1 MQWENFFTIAE
12 REQVMQPSTCES
24 DKTRTNRMKKI
35 FILLVFSLSLFVSSA
50 QTFSFDGRDKSAIQ
64 VKPTDVFT
72 MESGYGYDFQEVI
85 AEARKAQNETYH
97 LSDGIF
103 YFSVALPDGNY
114 KVTVTLGSKKTKGN
128 TTVRAESR
136 RLFVQNVETK
146 KGEFKT
152 CSFVVNK
159 RNTTIQLP
167 DGKSDYVRIKKREEG
182 KMNWDDKLTIEVNGD
197 LPTVSSIMIEPA
209 NDVPTLWL
217 CGNSTVV
224 DQDYEPWASWGQMIT
239 RWFTDKVAIA
249 NYAESGET
257 ATSFIAAGRLKKI
270 VSLMKEGDYL
280 LMEFGHNDQ
289 KEKRPGSGAF
299 YNYAYALKQFVDEA
313 RAKGVTPI
321 FVTPTQRRSFDSNG
335 KILETHA
342 NYPEAMRWVAK
353 DLGVQFIELHDM
365 TRVFYE
371 KLGMEGSK
379 HAFVHYPARTYP
391 GQSKAFEDNT
401 HFNPYGAYEI
411 SKMMV
416 EGMKVLNLPIVQY
429 VQEDYVPFSPS
440 QPDDWKSFH
449 WNDGPFI
456 DIVKPDG
463 N

>member
-1 MQWENFFTIAE
+1 
-12 REQVMQPSTCES
+12 
-24 DKTRTNRMKKI
+24 MKKTLS
-35 FILLVFSLSLFVSSA
+35 LLVFSFSLLVSSA
-50 QTFSFDGRDKSAIQ
+50 QTYSFDGRDKDAIQ
-64 VKPTDVFT
+64 VRPTDVFT
-72 MESGYGYDFQEVI
+72 MEKGYGYDFQEVI
-85 AEARKAQNETYH
+85 AEARKSQNETFH

-103 YFSVALPDGNY
+103 YFSVAVPDGNY
-114 KVTVTLGSKKTKGN
+114 KVTVTLGSKKSKGN

-146 KGEFKT
+146 KGEFKA
-152 CSFVVNK
+152 CSFIVNK
-159 RNTTIQLP
+159 RNTTILLP
-167 DGKSDYVRIKKREEG
+167 DGKTDRVRIKKREES

-197 LPTVSSIMIEPA
+197 APAVSSIQIEPA

-239 RWFTDKVAIA
+239 RWFTDEVAVA

-270 VSLMKEGDYL
+270 VSLMKEGDYIF
-280 LMEFGHNDQ
+280 MEFGHNDQ

-299 YNYAYALKQFVDEA
+299 YNYVYALKQFVDEA
-313 RAKGVTPI
+313 RAKGVNPV
-321 FVTPTQRRSFDSNG
+321 FVTPTQRRSFDKNG
-335 KILETHA
+335 KIQETHA

-353 DLGVQFIELHDM
+353 DLGVPLIELHEM
-365 TRVFYE
+365 TRTFFE
-371 KLGMEGSK
+371 TLGVEESK
-379 HAFVHYPARTYP
+379 RALVHYPAKTYP
-391 GQSKAFEDNT
+391 GQQTAFEDNT

-416 EGMKVLNLPIVQY
+416 EGMKSLSLPIVKY
-429 VQEDYVPFSPS
+429 IRLDYHSFSPS
-440 QPDDWKSFH
+440 NPDDWRTFH
-449 WNDGPFI
+449 WNDAPFV

>member
-1 MQWENFFTIAE
+1 
-12 REQVMQPSTCES
+12 
-24 DKTRTNRMKKI
+24 MKKI
-35 FILLVFSLSLFVSSA
+35 FSLIVVVFSLLVSSA
-50 QTFSFDGRDKSAIQ
+50 QTYSFDGRDKDAIQ
-64 VKPTDVFT
+64 VRPTDVFT
-72 MESGYGYDFQEVI
+72 MEKGYGYDFQEVI
-85 AEARKAQNETYH
+85 AEARKSQNETFH

-103 YFSVALPDGNY
+103 YFSVAVPDGNY
-114 KVTVTLGSKKTKGN
+114 KVTVTLGSKKSKGN

-146 KGEFKT
+146 KGEFKA
-152 CSFVVNK
+152 CSFIVNK
-159 RNTTIQLP
+159 RNTTILLP
-167 DGKSDYVRIKKREEG
+167 DGKTDRVRIKKREES

-197 LPTVSSIMIEPA
+197 APTVSSIKIEPA

-239 RWFTDKVAIA
+239 RWFTDEVAVA

-270 VSLMKEGDYL
+270 VSLMKEGDYIF
-280 LMEFGHNDQ
+280 MEFGHNDQ

-299 YNYAYALKQFVDEA
+299 YNYVYALKQFVDEA
-313 RAKGVTPI
+313 RAKGVNPV
-321 FVTPTQRRSFDSNG
+321 FVTPTQRRSFDKNG
-335 KILETHA
+335 KIQETHA

-353 DLGVQFIELHDM
+353 DLGVPLIELHEM
-365 TRVFYE
+365 TRTFFE
-371 KLGMEGSK
+371 TLGVEESK
-379 HAFVHYPARTYP
+379 RALVHYPAKTYP
-391 GQSKAFEDNT
+391 GQQTAFEDNT

-416 EGMKVLNLPIVQY
+416 EGMKSLNLPIVKYLQS
-429 VQEDYVPFSPS
+429 DYHSFSPS
-440 QPDDWKSFH
+440 NPDDWKTFH
-449 WNDGPFI
+449 WNDAPFV

>member
-1 MQWENFFTIAE
+1 
-12 REQVMQPSTCES
+12 
-24 DKTRTNRMKKI
+24 MKKTLS
-35 FILLVFSLSLFVSSA
+35 LLVFSFSLLVSSA
-50 QTFSFDGRDKSAIQ
+50 QTYSFDGRDKDAIQ
-64 VKPTDVFT
+64 VRPTDVFT
-72 MESGYGYDFQEVI
+72 MEKGYGYDFQEVI
-85 AEARKAQNETYH
+85 AEARKSQNETFH

-103 YFSVALPDGNY
+103 YFSVAVPDGNY
-114 KVTVTLGSKKTKGN
+114 KVTVTLGSKKSKGN

-146 KGEFKT
+146 KGEFKA
-152 CSFVVNK
+152 CSFIVNK
-159 RNTTIQLP
+159 RNTTILLP
-167 DGKSDYVRIKKREEG
+167 DGKTDRVRIKKREES

-197 LPTVSSIMIEPA
+197 APAVSSIQIEPA
-209 NDVPTLWL
+209 NDVLTLWL

-239 RWFTDKVAIA
+239 RWFTDEVAVA

-270 VSLMKEGDYL
+270 VSLMKEGDYIF
-280 LMEFGHNDQ
+280 MEFGHNDQ

-299 YNYAYALKQFVDEA
+299 YNFVYALKQFVDEA
-313 RAKGVTPI
+313 RAKGVTPV
-321 FVTPTQRRSFDSNG
+321 FVTPTQRRSFDKNG
-335 KILETHA
+335 KIQETHA

-353 DLGVQFIELHDM
+353 DLDVPLIELHEM
-365 TRVFYE
+365 TRTFFE
-371 KLGMEGSK
+371 TLGVEESK
-379 HAFVHYPARTYP
+379 RALVHYPAKTYP
-391 GQSKAFEDNT
+391 GQQTAFEDNT

-416 EGMKVLNLPIVQY
+416 EGMKSLSLPIVKY
-429 VQEDYVPFSPS
+429 IRPDYHSFSPS
-440 QPDDWKSFH
+440 NPDDWRTFH
-449 WNDGPFI
+449 WNDAPFV

>member
-1 MQWENFFTIAE
+1 
-12 REQVMQPSTCES
+12 
-24 DKTRTNRMKKI
+24 MKFQLTAALI
-35 FILLVFSLSLFVSSA
+35 MLSAMTLSA
-50 QTFSFDGRDKSAIQ
+50 QTYNFSFDGRDKTATKII
-64 VKPTDVFT
+64 PTDIFT
-72 MESGYGYDFQEVI
+72 KDKGYGYDFQEVI
-85 AEARKAQNETYH
+85 ASAKASQTETFK
-97 LSDGIF
+97 LSEGIF
-103 YFSVALPDGNY
+103 YFSVNVPDGNY
-114 KVTVTLGSKKTKGN
+114 KVTVTLGSKKQKGN

-136 RLFVQNVETK
+136 RLFVQNAETK

-152 CSFVVNK
+152 YSFIVNK
-159 RNTTIQLP
+159 RNTTINLP
-167 DGKSDYVRIKKREEG
+167 DGKTDRVRIKAREQS
-182 KMNWDDKLTIEVNGD
+182 KLNWDDKLTIEINGD
-197 LPTVSSIMIEPA
+197 APACSGIRIEPA

-239 RWFTDKVAIA
+239 RWFDDKVAVG

-257 ATSFIAAGRLKKI
+257 ATSFIGAGRLKKI
-270 VSLMKEGDYL
+270 VSLMKKGDYIF
-280 LMEFGHNDQ
+280 MEFGHNDQ

-321 FVTPTQRRSFDSNG
+321 FVTPTQRRMFDDNG
-335 KILETHA
+335 KIRETHA

-353 DLGVQFIELHDM
+353 DLGVQVIELHEM
-365 TRVFYE
+365 TRTFFE
-371 KLGMEGSK
+371 TLGVEDSK
-379 HAFVHYPARTYP
+379 RSLVHYPAGTYP
-391 GQSKAFEDNT
+391 NQATKFEDNT

-411 SKMMV
+411 AKMV
-416 EGMKVLNLPIVQY
+416 IEGMKELKLPITEHLKGEY
-429 VQEDYVPFSPS
+429 LPFNPA
-440 QPDDWKSFH
+440 QPDDWRTFH

>member
-1 MQWENFFTIAE
+1 
-12 REQVMQPSTCES
+12 
-24 DKTRTNRMKKI
+24 MKKI
-35 FILLVFSLSLFVSSA
+35 FSLIVVVFSLLVSSA
-50 QTFSFDGRDKSAIQ
+50 QTYSFDGRDKDAIQ
-64 VKPTDVFT
+64 VRPTDVFT
-72 MESGYGYDFQEVI
+72 MEKGYGYDFQEVI
-85 AEARKAQNETYH
+85 AEARKSQNETFH

-103 YFSVALPDGNY
+103 YFSVAVPDGNY
-114 KVTVTLGSKKTKGN
+114 KVTVTLGSKKSKGN

-146 KGEFKT
+146 KGDFKA
-152 CSFVVNK
+152 CSFIVNK
-159 RNTTIQLP
+159 RNTTILLP
-167 DGKSDYVRIKKREEG
+167 DGKTDRVRIKKREES

-197 LPTVSSIMIEPA
+197 APAVSSIQIEPA

-239 RWFTDKVAIA
+239 RWFTDEVAVA

-270 VSLMKEGDYL
+270 VSLMKEGDYIF
-280 LMEFGHNDQ
+280 MEFGHNDQ

-299 YNYAYALKQFVDEA
+299 YNYVYSLKQFVDEA
-313 RAKGVTPI
+313 RAKGVTPV
-321 FVTPTQRRSFDSNG
+321 FVTPTQRRSFDKNG
-335 KILETHA
+335 KIQETHA

-353 DLGVQFIELHDM
+353 DLGVPLIELHEM
-365 TRVFYE
+365 TRTFFE
-371 KLGMEGSK
+371 TLGVEESK
-379 HAFVHYPARTYP
+379 RALVHYPAKTYP
-391 GQSKAFEDNT
+391 GQQTAFEDNT

-416 EGMKVLNLPIVQY
+416 EGMKSLSLPIVKYLQS
-429 VQEDYVPFSPS
+429 DYHSFSPS
-440 QPDDWKSFH
+440 NPDDWRTFH
-449 WNDGPFI
+449 WNDAPFV

>member
-1 MQWENFFTIAE
+1 
-12 REQVMQPSTCES
+12 
-24 DKTRTNRMKKI
+24 MKKLFLI
-35 FILLVFSLSLFVSSA
+35 LACSFSLLVATA
-50 QTFSFDGRDKSAIQ
+50 QTYSFDGRDKTAIQ
-64 VKPTDVFT
+64 VTPSDVFT
-72 MESGYGYDFQEVI
+72 PERGYGYDFQSVI
-85 AEARKAQNETYH
+85 AEARKSQNDTYR
-97 LSDGIF
+97 LSEGIF
-103 YFSVALPDGNY
+103 YFSVAVPDGNY
-114 KVTVTLGSKKTKGN
+114 KVTVTLGSKKNGGN

-159 RNTTIQLP
+159 RNTTIELP
-167 DGKSDYVRIKKREEG
+167 DGKTDRVRIKKREET

-197 LPTVSSIMIEPA
+197 APAVSSIKIEAA

-239 RWFTDKVAIA
+239 RWFTDQVAVA

-270 VSLMKEGDYL
+270 VSLMKEGDYIF
-280 LMEFGHNDQ
+280 MEFGHNDQ

-299 YNYAYALKQFVDEA
+299 YNFAYALKQFVDEA

-321 FVTPTQRRSFDSNG
+321 FVTPTQRRSFDKNG
-335 KILETHA
+335 RIQETHA
-342 NYPEAMRWVAK
+342 NYPDAMRWVAK
-353 DLGVQFIELHDM
+353 DLGVQLIELHDM
-365 TRVFYE
+365 TRTFYE
-371 KLGMEGSK
+371 TLGVEGSK

-391 GQSKAFEDNT
+391 GQMSAFEDNT

-411 SKMMV
+411 SKMIV
-416 EGMKVLNLPIVQY
+416 EGMKTLHLPV
-429 VQEDYVPFSPS
+429 VDFLRHDYLPFDPS
-440 QPDDWKSFH
+440 KPDDWGTFH
-449 WNDGPFI
+449 WNDAPFI
-456 DIVKPDG
+456 DIIKPDG

>member
-1 MQWENFFTIAE
+1 
-12 REQVMQPSTCES
+12 
-24 DKTRTNRMKKI
+24 MKKI
-35 FILLVFSLSLFVSSA
+35 LSLLVFSFSLLVSSA
-50 QTFSFDGRDKSAIQ
+50 QTYSFDGRDKDAIQ
-64 VKPTDVFT
+64 VRPTDVFT
-72 MESGYGYDFQEVI
+72 MEKGYGYDFQEVI
-85 AEARKAQNETYH
+85 AEARKSQNETFH

-103 YFSVALPDGNY
+103 YFSVAVPDGNY
-114 KVTVTLGSKKTKGN
+114 KVTVTLGSKKSKGN

-152 CSFVVNK
+152 CSFIVNK
-159 RNTTIQLP
+159 RNTTILLP
-167 DGKSDYVRIKKREEG
+167 DGKTDRVRIKKREES

-197 LPTVSSIMIEPA
+197 APAVSSIQIEPA

-239 RWFTDKVAIA
+239 RWFTDEVAVA

-270 VSLMKEGDYL
+270 VSLMKEGDYIF
-280 LMEFGHNDQ
+280 MEFGHNDQ

-299 YNYAYALKQFVDEA
+299 YNYVYALKQFVDEA
-313 RAKGVTPI
+313 RAKGVTPV
-321 FVTPTQRRSFDSNG
+321 FVTPTQRRSFDKNG
-335 KILETHA
+335 KIQETHA

-353 DLGVQFIELHDM
+353 DLDVPLIELHEM
-365 TRVFYE
+365 TRTFFE
-371 KLGMEGSK
+371 TLGVEESK
-379 HAFVHYPARTYP
+379 RALVHYPAKTYP
-391 GQSKAFEDNT
+391 GQQTAFEDNT

-411 SKMMV
+411 SKMVV
-416 EGMKVLNLPIVQY
+416 EGMKTLNLSVVKKLRP
-429 VQEDYVPFSPS
+429 DYTPFSPS
-440 QPDDWKSFH
+440 HPDDWRAFH
-449 WNDGPFI
+449 WNDAPFV

>member
-1 MQWENFFTIAE
+1 MSI
-12 REQVMQPSTCES
+12 
-24 DKTRTNRMKKI
+24 K
-35 FILLVFSLSLFVSSA
+35 SLFATFMMTGVATVLNA
-50 QTFSFDGRDKSAIQ
+50 QTWNYTFDGRDKTATRVTADDVDSSA
-64 VKPTDVFT
+64 K
-72 MESGYGYDFQEVI
+72 GYGYDFKEVI
-85 AEARKAQNETYH
+85 DGARAAQTETFR
-97 LSDGIF
+97 LSNGIF
-103 YFSVALPDGNY
+103 YFSVNLPDGNY
-114 KVTVTLGSKKTKGN
+114 RVTVTLGSKKAKAN

-136 RLFVQNVETK
+136 RLFVQNAETK

-152 CSFVVNK
+152 FSFIVNK
-159 RNTTIQLP
+159 RNTTINLA
-167 DGKSDYVRIKKREEG
+167 DGKTDRVRIKKREES
-182 KMNWDDKLTIEVNGD
+182 KLNWDDKLTIEINGD
-197 LPTVSSIMIEPA
+197 APACSSIKIEPA

-239 RWFTDKVAIA
+239 RWFDDGVAVG

-257 ATSFIAAGRLKKI
+257 ATSFIGAGRLKKI
-270 VSLMKEGDYL
+270 VSLMKKGDYIF
-280 LMEFGHNDQ
+280 MEFGHNDQ

-321 FVTPTQRRSFDSNG
+321 FVTPTQRRMFDNDG
-335 KILETHA
+335 KIKETHA

-353 DLGVQFIELHDM
+353 DLGVQVIELHDM
-365 TRVFYE
+365 TRTFFE
-371 KLGMEGSK
+371 TLGVENSK
-379 HAFVHYPARTYP
+379 RALVHYPAGTYP
-391 GQSKAFEDNT
+391 NQTNKFEDNT

-411 SKMMV
+411 SKMIV
-416 EGMKVLNLPIVQY
+416 EGMKLLNLPVLSHLRS
-429 VQEDYVPFSPS
+429 DYAPFNPA
-440 QPDDWKSFH
+440 QPDDWRTFH

>member
-1 MQWENFFTIAE
+1 MIIQRFLTIFFLSIQTMII
-12 REQVMQPSTCES
+12 P
-24 DKTRTNRMKKI
+24 
-35 FILLVFSLSLFVSSA
+35 LVA
-50 QTFSFDGRDKSAIQ
+50 QTFSFDGRVRDAIQ

-72 MESGYGYDFQEVI
+72 EEKGYGYDFREVI
-85 AEARKAQNETYH
+85 AEARKSQNESYH

-103 YFSVALPDGNY
+103 YFSVAVPDGNY
-114 KVTVTLGSKKTKGN
+114 RVTVTLGSTKTKGN

-159 RNTTIQLP
+159 RNTTIVLP
-167 DGKSDYVRIKKREEG
+167 DGKTDRVRIKKREES

-197 LPTVSSIMIEPA
+197 APAVSSIKIEPA
-209 NDVPTLWL
+209 NDVPTMWL

-239 RWFTDKVAIA
+239 RWFTDEVAVA

-270 VSLMKEGDYL
+270 VSLMKEGDYIF
-280 LMEFGHNDQ
+280 MEFGHNDQ

-299 YNYAYALKQFVDEA
+299 YNYVYALKQFVDEA
-313 RAKGVTPI
+313 LAKGVTPI
-321 FVTPTQRRSFDSNG
+321 FVTPTQRRSFDKDG
-335 KILETHA
+335 KIQETHA

-353 DLGVQFIELHDM
+353 DLDVPLIELHEM
-365 TRVFYE
+365 TRTFFE
-371 KLGMEGSK
+371 TLGVEGSK
-379 HAFVHYPARTYP
+379 RALVHYPAKTYP
-391 GQSKAFEDNT
+391 GQQSAFEDNT
-401 HFNPYGAYEI
+401 HFNPYGAFEI
-411 SKMMV
+411 SKMIV
-416 EGMKVLNLPIVQY
+416 EGMKLLNLPIVKCLRT
-429 VQEDYVPFSPS
+429 DYVSFSPS
-440 QPDDWKSFH
+440 IPDDWRTFH
-449 WNDGPFI
+449 WNDAPFV

>member
-1 MQWENFFTIAE
+1 
-12 REQVMQPSTCES
+12 
-24 DKTRTNRMKKI
+24 MKQ
-35 FILLVFSLSLFVSSA
+35 ILSSLLCAAALSLPVLHLQA

-64 VKPTDVFT
+64 VKPTDAFT
-72 MESGYGYDFQEVI
+72 PEKGYGYDFQYVI
-85 AEARKAQNETYH
+85 DEARKSQNDTYQ

-103 YFSVALPDGNY
+103 YFSVAVPDGNY
-114 KVTVTLGSKKTKGN
+114 KVTVTLGSKKKKGN

-146 KGEFKT
+146 KGEFKP

-159 RNTTIQLP
+159 RNTIISLP
-167 DGKSDYVRIKKREEG
+167 DGKTDRVRIKKREET

-197 LPTVSSIMIEPA
+197 APAVSSILIEPA

-239 RWFTDKVAIA
+239 RWFTDEVAVA

-257 ATSFIAAGRLKKI
+257 ATSFIGAGRLKKI
-270 VSLMKEGDYL
+270 VSLMKQGDYI

-321 FVTPTQRRSFDSNG
+321 LVTPTQRRSFDKEG

-353 DLGVQFIELHDM
+353 DLGVQIIELHDM
-365 TRVFYE
+365 TRTFYE
-371 KLGMEGSK
+371 TLGVEGSK
-379 HAFVHYPARTYP
+379 HALVHYPAGTYP
-391 GQSKAFEDNT
+391 GQAKAFEDNT

-411 SKMMV
+411 AKMMV
-416 EGMKVLNLPIVQY
+416 EGMKSLNLPVMQHLRP
-429 VQEDYVPFSPS
+429 DYTTFDPS
-440 QPDDWKSFH
+440 SPDDWKTFH
-449 WNDGPFI
+449 WNDAPFI

>member
-1 MQWENFFTIAE
+1 
-12 REQVMQPSTCES
+12 
-24 DKTRTNRMKKI
+24 MKKTLS
-35 FILLVFSLSLFVSSA
+35 LLVFSFSLLVSSA
-50 QTFSFDGRDKSAIQ
+50 QTYSFDGRDKDAIQ
-64 VKPTDVFT
+64 VRPTDVFT
-72 MESGYGYDFQEVI
+72 MEKGYGYDFQEVI
-85 AEARKAQNETYH
+85 AEARKSQNETFH

-103 YFSVALPDGNY
+103 YFSVAVPDGNY
-114 KVTVTLGSKKTKGN
+114 KVTVTLGSKKSKGN

-152 CSFVVNK
+152 CSFIVNK
-159 RNTTIQLP
+159 RNTTILLP
-167 DGKSDYVRIKKREEG
+167 DGKTDRVRIKKREES

-197 LPTVSSIMIEPA
+197 APAVSSIQIEPA

-239 RWFTDKVAIA
+239 RWFTDEVAVA

-257 ATSFIAAGRLKKI
+257 ATSFIAAGRLRKI
-270 VSLMKEGDYL
+270 VSLMKEGDYIF
-280 LMEFGHNDQ
+280 MEFGHNDQ

-299 YNYAYALKQFVDEA
+299 YNYVYALKQFVDEA

-321 FVTPTQRRSFDSNG
+321 FVTPTQRRSFDKNG
-335 KILETHA
+335 KIQETHA

-353 DLGVQFIELHDM
+353 DLGVPLIELHEM
-365 TRVFYE
+365 TRTFFE
-371 KLGMEGSK
+371 TLGVEESK
-379 HAFVHYPARTYP
+379 RALVHYPAKTYP
-391 GQSKAFEDNT
+391 GQQTAFEDNT

-416 EGMKVLNLPIVQY
+416 EGMKSLSLPIVKY
-429 VQEDYVPFSPS
+429 IRLDYHSFSPS
-440 QPDDWKSFH
+440 NPDDWKTFH
-449 WNDGPFI
+449 WNDAPFV